1 AQHPRSVKP
10 RHLVAPAFVAALV
23 GGSVLGAFSRP
34 IRRLWMLVIALY
46 AVASAIASL
55 REAARAGWSLM
66 LRLPLVFAT
75 MHLAWGSGFWS
86 AILRRAVR
94 GRWS

>member
-1 AQHPRSVKP
+1 MV
-10 RHLVAPAFVAALV
+10 ALV

-75 MHLAWGSGFWS
+75 MHLAWGSGFCVAGVTAS
-86 AILRRAVR
+86 PIR
-94 GRWS
+94 GPEGNVEFLLTAQRG